1 MMKINGREIEKA
13 QEAMDTFMG
22 VLGGLVT
29 LTVDEVGQGALGRIM
44 MTVGECINNAIEK
57 ETGRKPITAEI
68 PAGVSA
74 ALLSFMMF
82 NANGGRSRINVA
94 ETVSS
99 MTIN

>member
-1 MMKINGREIEKA
+1 MMEINGREIEKA

-22 VLGGLVT
+22 VLGGFVN
-29 LTVDEVGQGALGRIM
+29 LTVDEVGQEALGRIM

-57 ETGRKPITAEI
+57 ETGRKPITAGI

-74 ALLSFMMF
+74 ALLGFMMLS
-82 NANGGRSRINVA
+82 ANGGRSRINVA

>member
-22 VLGGLVT
+22 VLGGLVN

-44 MTVGECINNAIEK
+44 MTVGQCINDAIEK
-57 ETGRKPITAEI
+57 ETGRKLITAEI

-74 ALLSFMMF
+74 ALLSF
-82 NANGGRSRINVA
+82 
-94 ETVSS
+94 
-99 MTIN
+99 